1 VLHAKR
7 EPPRAGYEPLDTAVQ
22 HGRFIPRQK
31 GGLKAIGHNSRH

>member
-1 VLHAKR
+1 VQA
-7 EPPRAGYEPLDTAVQ
+7 DTAVQ